1 MVLEVL
7 NTVGSTV
14 AENILNETTFLSA
27 NSKTSQSNLRKT
39 LSYKVTVVSREY
51 VEENA
56 TFMNKRKKAWLRK
69 YTSHARM
76 ASAVIKG

>member
-1 MVLEVL
+1 VL

-27 NSKTSQSNLRKT
+27 NSKTSQNYLRKT
-39 LSYKVTVVSREY
+39 FSYKVTVVSRKY
-51 VEENA
+51 GEEND
-56 TFMNKRKKAWLRK
+56 TFMNKRKAWLRK